1 MSRVQI
7 IQSFNFSPIP
17 KIIFGPGKLK
27 ELFQI
32 IPQFGNSVL
41 IVTGSHSLK
50 ESGNWDIIESLSEK
64 SGLYLFH
71 LIASGEPSPEM
82 IDDAV
87 KKFQNQNIDLIVGI
101 GGGSVIDAGKA
112 ISAMIKKNDSVKDY
126 LEGVGNK
133 EHDGE
138 KLPYIA
144 IPTTSGTGSEATKN
158 AVLSEVGP
166 NGFKKSLRHDN
177 FISNF
182 AIIDPELMLSCPSS
196 VTAACG
202 LDAFTQLLE
211 SYVST
216 ASSPLTDALALDG
229 IQHIKDALIPVTSA
243 SASDVNMRSKMA
255 YGALISGIT
264 LANAGLGVIHG
275 FASSIGG
282 EFNIPHGVVCGTL
295 LAEATRKNIEKLR
308 EIGKEG
314 EIALK
319 KYAKVGEI
327 LTDKPNPP
335 KEVLKNA
342 NYLVQILDDWI
353 SELRL
358 SRLSKFGV
366 KEREIEHLAQIT
378 SQKNNPVILKKMDLI
393 YILKNRL

>member
-1 MSRVQI
+1 M
-7 IQSFNFSPIP
+7 IQSFSFSRIP

-27 ELFQI
+27 DLFQI
-32 IPQFGNSVL
+32 IPKFGNKVL

-50 ESGNWDIIESLSEK
+50 NSGIWVKIESMSEENALILS
-64 SGLYLFH
+64 H
-71 LIASGEPSPEM
+71 LAVSGEPSPE
-82 IDDAV
+82 IVDDAV
-87 KKFQNQNIDLIVGI
+87 KEFKAQNLDLIVGI
-101 GGGSVIDAGKA
+101 GGGSVIDTGKA
-112 ISAMIKKNDSVKDY
+112 ISAMIKKKDSVKDY

-133 EHDGE
+133 VHDGE

-158 AVLSEVGP
+158 AVISEVGP
-166 NGFKKSLRHDN
+166 KGFKKSLRHDN
-177 FISNF
+177 LIPNI
-182 AIIDPELMLSCPSS
+182 AIIDPELMVSCSSS

-211 SYVST
+211 SYVSPS
-216 ASSPLTDALALDG
+216 SSPLTDALALDG
-229 IQHIKDALIPVTSA
+229 IQHVKDALIPATSDL
-243 SASDVNMRSKMA
+243 ASDVNIRSKMA

-264 LANAGLGVIHG
+264 LANAGLGVVHG

-295 LAEATRKNIEKLR
+295 LSEVTRKNIEKLK
-308 EIGKEG
+308 EIGREG
-314 EIALK
+314 IIALK
-319 KYAKVGEI
+319 KFAKVGEI
-327 LTDKPNPP
+327 LADKPQPH

-342 NYLVQILDDWI
+342 NYLVQILDDWT

-366 KEREIEHLAQIT
+366 NEREIEHLAEIT
-378 SQKNNPVILKKMDLI
+378 SQKNNPVILKKIDLI
-393 YILKNRL
+393 SILKSRL

>member
-1 MSRVQI
+1 MSRVQM
-7 IQSFNFSPIP
+7 IQSFNFSRIP

-32 IPQFGNSVL
+32 ISKFGNKVL
-41 IVTGSHSLK
+41 IVTGSHSLQN
-50 ESGNWDIIESLSEK
+50 SGIWVKIESMSEEHGLILS
-64 SGLYLFH
+64 H
-71 LIASGEPSPEM
+71 LAVSGEPSPE
-82 IDDAV
+82 IVDDAV
-87 KKFQNQNIDLIVGI
+87 KEFKAQNLDLIVGI
-101 GGGSVIDAGKA
+101 GGGSVIDTGKA
-112 ISAMIKKNDSVKDY
+112 ISAMIKKNGSVKEY

-133 EHDGE
+133 VHDGE

-158 AVLSEVGP
+158 AVISEVGP
-166 NGFKKSLRHDN
+166 KGFKKSLRHDSLIPN
-177 FISNF
+177 I
-182 AIIDPELMLSCPSS
+182 AIIDPELMVSCPSS

-211 SYVST
+211 SYVSPS
-216 ASSPLTDALALDG
+216 SSPLTDALALDG
-229 IQHIKDALIPVTSA
+229 IQHVKDALIPATSD
-243 SASDVNMRSKMA
+243 SASDVNVRSKMA

-264 LANAGLGVIHG
+264 LANAGLGVVHG

-295 LAEATRKNIEKLR
+295 LSEVTRKNIEKLK

-314 EIALK
+314 LLALK
-319 KYAKVGEI
+319 KFAKVGEI
-327 LTDKPNPP
+327 LADNPHPP
-335 KEVLKNA
+335 KELLKNA
-342 NYLVQILDDWI
+342 NYLVQILDDWT
-353 SELRL
+353 SNLRL

-366 KEREIEHLAQIT
+366 SEREIEHLVEIT

-393 YILKNRL
+393 GILKSRL

>member
-1 MSRVQI
+1 MSRVQM
-7 IQSFNFSPIP
+7 IQSFNFTSIP

-32 IPQFGNSVL
+32 IPEFGNKVL
-41 IVTGSHSLK
+41 IVTGSHSLRN
-50 ESGNWDIIESLSEK
+50 SGVWAKIESLSKEH
-64 SGLYLFH
+64 GIELLH
-71 LIASGEPSPEM
+71 LAVSGEPSPE
-82 IDDAV
+82 IVDNAV
-87 KKFQNQNIDLIVGI
+87 NEFKAQNLGLIVGI
-101 GGGSVIDAGKA
+101 GGGSIIDTGKA
-112 ISAMIKKNDSVKDY
+112 ISAMIKKNDSIREY

-133 EHDGE
+133 VHDGE

-158 AVLSEVGP
+158 AVISEVGP
-166 NGFKKSLRHDN
+166 KGFKKSLRHDN
-177 FISNF
+177 LIPNL
-182 AIIDPELMLSCPSS
+182 AIIDPELMVSCPSS

-216 ASSPLTDALALDG
+216 ASNPLTDALALDG
-229 IQHIKDALIPVTSA
+229 IQHVKDALIPATSD
-243 SASDVNMRSKMA
+243 SASDINIRSKMA

-282 EFNIPHGVVCGTL
+282 EYNIPHGVVCGTL
-295 LAEATRKNIEKLR
+295 LAEATRKNIEKLKQV
-308 EIGKEG
+308 GKEG

-319 KYAKVGEI
+319 KFAKVGEL
-327 LTDKPNPP
+327 LTDKSHPP

-342 NYLVQILDDWI
+342 EHLVQILDDWT

-366 KEREIEHLAQIT
+366 NEHEIEHLAETT
-378 SQKNNPVILKKMDLI
+378 SQKNNPVILKKMDLV
-393 YILKNRL
+393 YILKSRL